1 MTIAKISKEGLTAI
15 AVLVAILWGCYALER
30 HSLRQANYELRRT
43 LPAARR
49 DRGQNARRMKRF
61 SKANHYR
68 FWSVNGSSNRRL
80 YPAV

>member
-1 MTIAKISKEGLTAI
+1 MTIATISKEGLTVI

-30 HSLRQANYELRRT
+30 RSLRQSNDELRHV

-49 DRGQNARRMKRF
+49 AHGQNARPMKRF

-68 FWSVNGSSNRRL
+68 SWSVNGASNRRL
-80 YPAV
+80 YSAV